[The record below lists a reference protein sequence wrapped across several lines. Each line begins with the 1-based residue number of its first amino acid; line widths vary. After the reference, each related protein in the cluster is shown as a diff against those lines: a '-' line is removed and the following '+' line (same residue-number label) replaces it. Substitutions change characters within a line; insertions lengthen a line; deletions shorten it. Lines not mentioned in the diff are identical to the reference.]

1 MAGRCWC
8 ESQCLPSC
16 SEREIHL
23 AKTIKS
29 LKYSCCSFQIW
40 LRSSQVMG
48 RGGSVQIAVVDAG
61 KISLARKDQPEAKDF
76 AEVAKEL
83 LYDELFT

>member
-1 MAGRCWC
+1 M
-8 ESQCLPSC
+8 
-16 SEREIHL
+16 
-23 AKTIKS
+23 
-29 LKYSCCSFQIW
+29 
-40 LRSSQVMG
+40 MG

-61 KISLARKDQPEAKDF
+61 KISLARGDQPEAKDF